1 MLYFSGR
8 FGLFPV
14 AFCPCFLFPLSVR
27 LALVVLA
34 LPVPRPPAWP
44 LARLS
49 FLVFRP
55 ARRCSCRA
63 RRVRRRS
70 FGRLSLRLPC
80 FRPPPL
86 LFVGLARLRSRRGR
100 LRSFAPWLPRL
111 LPCSSAFP
119 VVFARRFCSL
129 RARGAVVA
137 PVVGRSVRC
146 RLGWVFRF
154 WCFCR
159 PVFRRPRLGVRGS
172 RLVLVGFSF
181 LLRRRCFSGGFFI
194 SLFFSELSTF
204 FHWSCGKKVDIF
216 CVSLCH
222 SIDTFRILVSQLKRN
237 TQ

>member
-27 LALVVLA
+27 LVLVALA
-34 LPVPRPPAWP
+34 LPVRRPLAWL

-55 ARRCSCRA
+55 ARRCLCRA

-80 FRPPPL
+80 FRPRSFPAW
-86 LFVGLARLRSRRGR
+86 VRLRS
-100 LRSFAPWLPRL
+100 LPAPPRSFAPWLLRL

-119 VVFARRFCSL
+119 VVLARRFCSL

-137 PVVGRSVRC
+137 PVVGRSVRW

-159 PVFRRPRLGVRGS
+159 PVFRRPRLGVLGS

-204 FHWSCGKKVDIF
+204 FHWPCGKKVDIF